1 MDEEE
6 GALTQLT
13 QLGFVFQFHF
23 LLPEFTI
30 LDNVILPMRALGRLS
45 LEAMRAR
52 ATCSPRSAWPIT
64 CTSGRATSPAAS
76 ARGWRWH
83 ARSPTSRRSF
93 WPTNQPARSI
103 PTPARQVFEVLRE
116 LLYKHGK
123 TVVAVT
129 HDLALAERMDR
140 HVELLDG
147 GIVSDEQHRLGITGR
162 R

>member
-6 GALTQLT
+6 RALTQLT
-13 QLGFVFQFHF
+13 QLGVPVSF
-23 LLPEFTI
+23 
-30 LDNVILPMRALGRLS
+30 
-45 LEAMRAR
+45 
-52 ATCSPRSAWPIT
+52 
-64 CTSGRATSPAAS
+64 PAA
-76 ARGWRWH
+76 GIH
-83 ARSPTSRRSF
+83 DT
-93 WPTNQPARSI
+93 
-103 PTPARQVFEVLRE
+103 RQRLEVLRE
-116 LLYKHGK
+116 LFYKHGK